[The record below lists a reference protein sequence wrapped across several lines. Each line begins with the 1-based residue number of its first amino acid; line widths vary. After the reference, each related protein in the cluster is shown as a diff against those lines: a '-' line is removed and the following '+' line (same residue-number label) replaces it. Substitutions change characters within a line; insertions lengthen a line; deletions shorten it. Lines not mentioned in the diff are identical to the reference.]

1 MKLPI
6 NKSALV
12 TGGTGFVGSHL
23 VQILLKHG
31 YSVTCL
37 VRDRSK
43 LRWLSGLDVRLVQG
57 DCSYPDT
64 LASAVRGNQIVFH
77 AAGLTKARK
86 TQDFFRVN
94 HIGTRNV
101 LQACALHN
109 PGIEKFILVSSL
121 AAGGPS
127 LDGQPAKTTDAP
139 QPVSEYGRSKLLAE
153 SEVLSYR
160 DIFPVVILRP
170 SAVYGPRDTDVFE
183 LFNMASRGFILNLAG
198 GERYINPC
206 YVEDLAQALFLAA
219 EKKTRSGSVYCV
231 AEERTYTLSAFRE
244 ELLSSGGVHARTITV
259 PFSLAYVIGLASE
272 VISLFS
278 TKTAVLSRQKIK
290 EAAQKYWLCDHRA
303 IRDDLGFQPQFPL
316 ARGLAI
322 TWQWYRENGWLK

>member
-1 MKLPI
+1 M
-6 NKSALV
+6 
-12 TGGTGFVGSHL
+12 TGGTGFIGSHL
-23 VQILLKHG
+23 VQLLLQNG
-31 YSVTCL
+31 YAVTCL

-57 DCSYPDT
+57 DCSHPAT
-64 LASAVRGNQIVFH
+64 LASAVQGQSIVFH
-77 AAGLTKARK
+77 AAGLTKARR
-86 TQDFFRVN
+86 THDFFTVN
-94 HIGTRNV
+94 HIGTKNV
-101 LQACALHN
+101 LQACARHDR
-109 PGIEKFILVSSL
+109 GIEKFILVSSL

-127 LDGQPAKTTDAP
+127 PDDQPAKTTDSP
-139 QPVSEYGRSKLLAE
+139 HPVSEYGRSKLLAE
-153 SEVLSYR
+153 SETLSYR

-183 LFNMASRGFILNLAG
+183 LFTMASRGFLLNLAG

-206 YVEDLAQALFLAA
+206 YVEDLAQALLLAA
-219 EKKTRSGSVYCV
+219 EKKTRSGSIYCV
-231 AEERTYTLSAFRE
+231 AEERTYSLSAFRQ

-259 PFSLAYVIGLASE
+259 PLSLAYVIGLASE
-272 VISLFS
+272 LMGLFS
-278 TKTAVLSRQKIK
+278 TEASVLSREKIN
-290 EAAQKYWLCDHRA
+290 EAAQKYWLCDQRA